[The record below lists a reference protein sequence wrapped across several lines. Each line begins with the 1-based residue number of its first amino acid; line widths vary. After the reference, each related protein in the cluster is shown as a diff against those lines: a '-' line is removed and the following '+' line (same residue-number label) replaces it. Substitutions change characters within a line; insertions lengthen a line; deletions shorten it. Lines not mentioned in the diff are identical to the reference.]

1 MDHHQKLI
9 LQLFWVEKELIEEER
24 VPTLPLALEALEP
37 LVVGV
42 VEPFKVVEVED
53 VLDHPLAY
61 SYAWLDLLP

>member
-1 MDHHQKLI
+1 M
-9 LQLFWVEKELIEEER
+9 EKELIEEER